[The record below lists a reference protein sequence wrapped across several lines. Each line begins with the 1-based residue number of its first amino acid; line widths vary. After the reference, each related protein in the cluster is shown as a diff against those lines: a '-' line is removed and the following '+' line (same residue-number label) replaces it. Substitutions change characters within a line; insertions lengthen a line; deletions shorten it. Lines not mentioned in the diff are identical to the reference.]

1 MKTIIKYQLPNGKIP
16 FDEWFKNLDKTVK
29 IEVLLRLE

>member
-29 IEVLLRLE
+29 TDAI